1 MSKGAVQKY
10 GVNTLKSMNAAGGG
24 TNIPTLMGGKP
35 GYEGG
40 GLVEVEAGS
49 INSYQDAIDAGI
61 QVEDTIVGNQR
72 YGKIRWKEKMP
83 RGFFGLG
90 KQKYR
95 VMGTKWLSSGFGS
108 EHNKTLAMSTE
119 DYVNMKMDWSGASSS
134 SAKVEP
140 AKPKMVRG
148 QGNKLRAVP
157 SKSSDPNIQPSE
169 KKKVTVAYEE
179 EKDKMSDKPS
189 MDKPGKE
196 IPPFGVTK
204 GRSPQKMKVL
214 GISV

>member
-1 MSKGAVQKY
+1 
-10 GVNTLKSMNAAGGG
+10 MNAAGGG

-35 GYEGG
+35 GYAGG
-40 GLVEVEAGS
+40 GEVTSYQQLVEKGGVINDHGNVGGERIVEVLFPPKKKGLFGRKTVKRRALYSSTSELDTPIEDFLNSRLDSFKKPKSSKGS
-49 INSYQDAIDAGI
+49 
-61 QVEDTIVGNQR
+61 
-72 YGKIRWKEKMP
+72 
-83 RGFFGLG
+83 GFIKGLG
-90 KQKYR
+90 NVFSGKTWGGEDRVKPQK
-95 VMGTKWLSSGFGS
+95 GG
-108 EHNKTLAMSTE
+108 
-119 DYVNMKMDWSGASSS
+119 
-134 SAKVEP
+134 
-140 AKPKMVRG
+140 G
-148 QGNKLRAVP
+148 QGNKIRAVS
-157 SKSSDPNIQPSE
+157 SKSSDPNIGPSE